1 MLETFRRERKLKVG
15 IFRRMRQPRFL
26 PFSSEQ
32 ILYEC
37 SRRSGRGF
45 PRTLFIIAITAQ
57 NDKANLTRNAVDG
70 RVTGDASATVKVAR
84 NRKYAAAQI
93 GRIAKL

>member
-1 MLETFRRERKLKVG
+1 MLETFRPEQKLEVG
-15 IFRRMRQPRFL
+15 NLRRTRQPRFL

-37 SRRSGRGF
+37 SRRLGRGF

-57 NDKANLTRNAVDG
+57 NDKANLIRNAVDG
-70 RVTGDASATVKVAR
+70 RVIGDASAIGKVVR